1 MMSKLVKT
9 PKRILSKNKNAMLYS
24 RALPPTVGFQES
36 KMQIGVK
43 NPVSIIM
50 KSAKPS
56 IPSVMLIFEKAN
68 QSTFSTS

>member
-1 MMSKLVKT
+1 
-9 PKRILSKNKNAMLYS
+9 MLYS

-56 IPSVMLIFEKAN
+56 IPNVMLIFEKAN